1 MGMGIP
7 IICNSGVG
15 DVDSI
20 VEKYQ
25 SGCVI
30 HDVNRLNLD
39 DIIDK
44 TFAKQTLT
52 KGASDYFSLDKG
64 IESYHMIYQ
73 KIC

>member
-25 SGCVI
+25 SGFVI
-30 HDVNRLNLD
+30 SDMNKINLEGLLDRKFDKQKLN
-39 DIIDK
+39 
-44 TFAKQTLT
+44 
-52 KGASDYFSLDKG
+52 KGAIDYFSLDKG
-64 IESYHMIYQ
+64 IESYNMIYE

>member
-15 DVDSI
+15 DVDSV

-30 HDVNRLNLD
+30 SDMNQLNLEVLL
-39 DIIDK
+39 DK
-44 TFAKQTLT
+44 KFDKQTLT
-52 KGASDYFSLDKG
+52 KGASDYFSLEKG
-64 IESYHMIYQ
+64 IESYHAIYDN
-73 KIC
+73 IC